1 MEYHGKTV
9 TQSSSTDRSRPQAA
23 RTPRRVAILGAVALM
38 SGALT
43 LTARTAD
50 PVVVSVAASS
60 EHKAD
65 GALLEWSSLKPITDG
80 LQVAV
85 ANDGASAFIAV
96 LASSPQMRLSLSGG
110 LVLWFDPAGGHKETF
125 GVQLPRPGALDPAS
139 LAGGTGTGRLTPTT
153 SDEIDVLGPGK
164 LARKLVF
171 LEPSF
176 GVGVGV
182 GGEDGGVAFE
192 LRVPLAKSSAQ
203 PIAIGTSP
211 GRTVSVG
218 IETPLKRKGPREP
231 LEPILWPDPYSYYY
245 RRPMMP
251 TAPLTN
257 AADRGPAEMKPKTV
271 SEWVSVRLVA
281 AK

>member
-1 MEYHGKTV
+1 VRITLCCAV
-9 TQSSSTDRSRPQAA
+9 IAA
-23 RTPRRVAILGAVALM
+23 LGAYAVA
-38 SGALT
+38 
-43 LTARTAD
+43 ARTAD
-50 PVVVSVAASS
+50 PVIASLPATA

-65 GALLEWSSLKPITDG
+65 GALLEWNSLKAVTEG

-85 ANDGASAFIAV
+85 ANDGTSAFIAV
-96 LASSPQMRLSLSGG
+96 LASTPQMRLSLSGG

-139 LAGGTGTGRLTPTT
+139 LASGTGTGRLTPT
-153 SDEIDVLGPGK
+153 SSEEIDVLGPGK
-164 LARKLVF
+164 LTRRLVF
-171 LEPSF
+171 LEPAF
-176 GVGVGV
+176 GVEVGV

-192 LRVPLAKSSAQ
+192 LRVPLAKSAAQ
-203 PIAIGTSP
+203 PIAIGTMA

-257 AADRGPAEMKPKTV
+257 AADRGPAELKPKTV
-271 SEWVSVRLVA
+271 SEWITVRLAA